1 MLKIIETYI
10 PAFAGFLKSII
21 QKDYSTDWDLTG
33 LTDVIAGEFK
43 KHGVGLSPQE
53 TMLFLIAYIPHIYP
67 SFYDEVIKETMP
79 QGGDFPEFGGV
90 RGTNHRGLLPTG
102 ETAQFIL
109 AGNDFEKRMLIQFML
124 SIGTLE
130 KNGIL
135 SLETVKYGEPPM
147 SGRLMLSEEWIS
159 LLIIGQEIAPK
170 FSPSFPAKKITTSM
184 TWEDLVLNTNSR
196 NQLNDIVIW
205 VKHNESLMADEVMR
219 RKLKPGYRAL
229 FFGPSGTGKTLTA
242 SLLGK
247 HLNRDVYRIDL
258 SQVVSK
264 YIGETE
270 KNLETVF
277 NKAENKNWILFFDEA
292 DALFGKRTNVQ
303 SSHDRYANQEVSYLL
318 QRVEDYKGLVILASN
333 LKTNIDE
340 AFLRRFNIAIHFSAP
355 NADERLAL
363 WKKAM
368 PEAYQPEPTIDLK
381 KIADKYE
388 LNGAAILNIVH
399 YAALK
404 AVSKSDE
411 YLRFEDII
419 EGMRKEY
426 RKEERTMN

>member
-1 MLKIIETYI
+1 MLKIIETYL
-10 PAFAGFLKSII
+10 PTFAGFLKSVI
-21 QKDYSTDWDLTG
+21 QKDYSLEWDLTE
-33 LTDVIAGEFK
+33 LIDAIAEEFK
-43 KHGVGLSPQE
+43 KHAVGLMPQE

-67 SFYDEVIKETMP
+67 SFYDEVIKDAMP

-109 AGNDFEKRMLIQFML
+109 AGSDFEKRMLIQFML
-124 SIGTLE
+124 SMGTLE
-130 KNGIL
+130 KNGIVT
-135 SLETVKYGEPPM
+135 LEMVKEGEPPM

-159 LLIIGQEIAPK
+159 LLITGREVPPK
-170 FSPSFPAKKITTSM
+170 FSSSFPAKKITTTM
-184 TWEDLVLNTNSR
+184 TWDDLVLNTNSR

-205 VKHNESLMADEVMR
+205 VKYNDALMTDDVMK
-219 RKLKPGYRAL
+219 RKVKPGYRAL
-229 FFGPSGTGKTLTA
+229 FFGPSGTGKTLTV

-270 KNLETVF
+270 KNLETIF
-277 NKAENKNWILFFDEA
+277 TKAENKNWILFFDEA

-318 QRVEDYKGLVILASN
+318 QRVEDYNGLVILASN
-333 LKTNIDE
+333 LKSNIDD
-340 AFLRRFNIAIHFSAP
+340 AFLRRFNVAIHFSVP
-355 NADERLAL
+355 NADERLVL
-363 WKKAM
+363 WRKAM
-368 PEAYQPEPTIDLK
+368 PEAYQPEPIIDLK

-404 AVSKSDE
+404 AVSKNDE